1 MNLIMSGLDYQRA
14 PIALREAFSFTRSQA
29 GGLCARI
36 AARPQVLGCVLLS
49 TCNRTEVYC
58 SLAPG
63 AQADPARLLCAAAGV
78 ERPPA
83 GAFRTL
89 SGEEAARHL
98 MEVAGGFQS
107 QIWGDDQILTQVKQ
121 ALTLAR
127 EQQAADPVL
136 ETLFRE
142 AAAAGKAVKS
152 QVPVSHTP
160 PSAAR
165 RAVEVL
171 EQAAGG
177 LAGKRALVIGNGAMG
192 RLSAQLLREAG
203 CQVTVTLR
211 SYHHGETLVPAGCA
225 VVPYEDR
232 YQAMAGA
239 DLLVSATA
247 SPHYTVTAQELG
259 EHCPPLMADLAL
271 PRDIDPAVGARED
284 VRLFNMDDLGVSP
297 QRSVPEQARAII
309 DRRLANLRR
318 WDSRRDGG
326 AVPGRFPLFVDLTG
340 REAVIVGGGAVACRR
355 AGVLRDFGAR
365 VTVIAPRWDHPLEG
379 VAHLARPYAGGDL
392 TGAFLA
398 VAATDD
404 RAVNHAVGEEAR
416 SLGIPVS
423 VADCPE
429 ECTFFFPAVCTGGGL
444 VAGVVSGGADHHR
457 TARAAKAIRTLLE
470 QPNPSASEGKEDAL

>member
-29 GGLCARI
+29 GGLCTRI
-36 AARPQVLGCVLLS
+36 AARPQVLGCVLLN

-63 AQADPARLLCAAAGV
+63 AQADPARLLCTAVGV
-78 ERPPA
+78 EPPPE

-152 QVPVSHTP
+152 QVPVSHAP

-232 YQAMAGA
+232 YQAVAGA

-247 SPHYTVTAQELG
+247 SPHSTITASQLG
-259 EHCPPLMADLAL
+259 PACPPLMADLAL
-271 PRDIDPAVGARED
+271 PRDIDPAVGERPG

-297 QRSVPEQARAII
+297 QRSVPAGAQAII
-309 DRRLANLRR
+309 ARRLANFRR
-318 WDSRRDGG
+318 WDSRRGQQS
-326 AVPGRFPLFVDLTG
+326 PGRFPLFVDLTG
-340 REAVIVGGGAVACRR
+340 RRAVIVGGGTVAGRR
-355 AGVLRDFGAR
+355 AGVLRAFGAQ
-365 VTVIAPRWDHPLEG
+365 VTLIAPRWDHPLEG
-379 VAHLARPYAGGDL
+379 VEYLARPYAAGDL
-392 TGAFLA
+392 AGAFLA

-404 RAVNHAVGEEAR
+404 RAVNRAVGAEAR
-416 SLGIPVS
+416 ALGIPVS

-429 ECTFFFPAVCTGGGL
+429 ECTFFFPAVCTGGG
-444 VAGVVSGGADHHR
+444 VTAGEVSGGTAHHR
-457 TARAAKAIRTLLE
+457 TARAARAIRALLE
-470 QPNPSASEGKEDAL
+470 EMEGDDEDHSCGQP